1 MNLTNFNTN
10 WNKPAIF
17 TAQTYGTK
25 TTVEIDHSDL
35 DLDEVMNAFE
45 TLIIGMGYSK
55 DSLKDWVIEKASQYQ
70 EEDTEYLKHKLNEWK
85 EDDWNEEKEKQF
97 WAEQPPHPFATDV
110 ELEAMGERPPI
121 EDDEFDDYGM
131 KKKK

>member
-1 MNLTNFNTN
+1 MNLTNYNTK

-35 DLDEVMNAFE
+35 DMEEVMNAFE

-55 DSLKDWVIEKASQYQ
+55 DALKDWVIEKASQYK
-70 EEDTEYLKHKLNEWK
+70 EEDE
-85 EDDWNEEKEKQF
+85 WNEEKEKQF

-110 ELEAMGERPPI
+110 ELEAMGERPPL